1 MHGIAP
7 ECFSNF
13 ISILSPS
20 MNNLR
25 RNHDTGILSFPKV
38 LTKNTSGIDH
48 LLVLPVNFGI
58 CSRVQLIHFSKLLK
72 SHRSRMMV
80 IVQHRI
86 ILNTFNKQCT
96 KTIQD
101 DILFV
106 SNFRRVFSNFDDR
119 NLSSPGQARF
129 NRFPFVHHSITHSCL
144 NYLHSNAMIFV
155 NNVFF
160 YL

>member
-1 MHGIAP
+1 
-7 ECFSNF
+7 
-13 ISILSPS
+13 
-20 MNNLR
+20 
-25 RNHDTGILSFPKV
+25 
-38 LTKNTSGIDH
+38 
-48 LLVLPVNFGI
+48 
-58 CSRVQLIHFSKLLK
+58 
-72 SHRSRMMV
+72 MV
-80 IVQHRI
+80 TVQHRI

-160 YL
+160 CLLFKINLSVSCLETDDAFFVIASFVFFLFGFFFYWVKLKICGSEFREF